1 LAIQER
7 NKKMT
12 KKLFSIYLFL
22 AIIMF
27 SSCGKRLVPSIDG
40 VKPIRNYDQPA
51 FNYLY
56 VEAVKQKLMGNP
68 GDALQYL
75 EECIKINPASD
86 AAYYQMAQILI
97 SGGDLNNAKKYLSKA
112 IKIDEKNLWYLV
124 TMSGIY
130 YQQQNIDSAIV
141 YYEKAVQYFPDREN
155 LQLTLGSLYSENS
168 LYDKASGI
176 FDDFD
181 RRYGINDKSTVSAV
195 KNMILAK
202 RFDEA
207 QDKTEM
213 LLKQD
218 PDQIL
223 YNDLLAEIY
232 RARGDQQKALDV
244 YKQLTDRN
252 PDNPEIQL
260 SLCDFLITEKS
271 YEELFLILTPVI
283 MNNKISREDKLALMA
298 RLIEDKEIS
307 KENGQKLLLS
317 LMVLEAS
324 YKEDDI
330 IPLLRPEILIN
341 MGRYEEAAQRLE
353 EIIKDF
359 PDNYYA
365 WEKLLLIYL
374 EMQDFKNLLIKGEEC
389 SSRFNRSFIAKVLYA
404 NAAIELEKYSVA
416 TEELRKA
423 EILAGDNLEMIN
435 QVLTMRADLYYRIKD
450 YTKSFEIFEELL
462 KTNNEDLIVLNN
474 YAYFLAEQNLKLK
487 EAEDMAR
494 RVIEKDPEN
503 TTFLDTYGWVL
514 YKRGKLKEAAAVM
527 ETIIASTDK
536 GDAEWYEHYGYIL
549 KEQKKC
555 DKAIENWNL
564 ALKLDSSKVNL
575 IKAIEDCKK

>member
-1 LAIQER
+1 
-7 NKKMT
+7 
-12 KKLFSIYLFL
+12 
-22 AIIMF
+22 MF